1 MRVVVGGTF
10 DILHDGHH
18 ALLAAAFLGRPE
30 QVRIGLTTD
39 RFARETR
46 ELVRPYPVR
55 AAALRRWLRS
65 QGYRNW
71 TIRPLDQA
79 FGIAADEPGL
89 DVLVVSEERVPVA
102 LRLNDARRAKGFALL
117 ELRRVPMVTAQDG
130 LPIQSRRIRS
140 GLIDPHG
147 KRLKPC
153 IVRVGTEN
161 PVKVRAVR
169 RAFRSA
175 GIAASARGVA
185 TASSVPAQPFEHD
198 IVKGAI
204 HRARNALGKGDFGV
218 GIEAGLVWDS
228 RIRDHFDVQYCAI
241 LDRAGRLTVGHGP
254 GFVHPPAVLEK
265 VKAGATVGEAM
276 AKVSEVRDIGAKLGA
291 IGFLT
296 RRAMDRDRLT
306 EAAVLMALVPR
317 IRPELYPVVP
327 SA

>member
-10 DILHDGHH
+10 DILHDGHR

-39 RFARETR
+39 RFAKQTR
-46 ELVRPYPVR
+46 EVVRPYRMR
-55 AAALRRWLRS
+55 ATALRRWLRS
-65 QGYRNW
+65 QGYRHW

-102 LRLNDARRAKGFALL
+102 LKLNEARRAKGFGPL

-185 TASSVPAQPFEHD
+185 TASSVPAQPFERD
-198 IVKGAI
+198 IIKGAI
-204 HRARNALGKGDFGV
+204 HRARNALGNADFGV

-228 RIRDHFDVQYCAI
+228 RIQDHFDVQYCAI

-265 VKAGATVGEAM
+265 VTGGATVGEAM
-276 AKVSEVRDIGAKLGA
+276 AVVSEVRDIGAKFGA
-291 IGFLT
+291 IGYLT